1 MGEIN
6 GSWRSQTVTIKGG
19 ETTTVNFGF
28 VDVPNIFIVANYN
41 NSSFFGGIEKIPNS
55 KKYEYK
61 IKANS
66 MSIMARPLPSA
77 NVYFYNKNAE
87 DLTVTLYYMRG
98 EYDPLTV
105 LSNDGQVIDTADGVK
120 DIAEFVSNLS
130 TDPNYKA
137 LRVRDVHSG
146 LISNDLRYLLK
157 KINGTVVDDGASKN
171 IYTLINNGNLYTN
184 RIKKILDGTLD
195 DNGSDTKNFY
205 KLISSFSTVTDN
217 DLKLLIKKINGT
229 TDDDGA
235 TSGKNLLSQLQ
246 RISKKLTGSDADN
259 GSNVNNVSYKI
270 GQVNTEL
277 GRLFNLISHIK
288 EVISPVDSYS
298 KIAGYRLNLKAL
310 ETAPAQLPPNFVP
323 NKIVVNCLT
332 EGKYGTI
339 YVSEEGIN
347 SDSLIC
353 DVSYGTNEFMFKSI
367 AVTNN
372 SHLNVM
378 ISSTGGQGTFGD
390 SDYVYFW
397 GYHQFF

>member
-98 EYDPLTV
+98 DYDPLTV

-120 DIAEFVSNLS
+120 DIAEILSKLNFGEGGQLITVDKYSPSINTNLV
-130 TDPNYKA
+130 N
-137 LRVRDVHSG
+137 
-146 LISNDLRYLLK
+146 LLK
-157 KINGTVVDDGASKN
+157 KINGTGIDDGESK
-171 IYTLINNGNLYTN
+171 NLYTPINNINVFIN
-184 RIKKILDGTLD
+184 RIKKVLDGVLD
-195 DNGSDTKNFY
+195 DSGSDRHNLYTI
-205 KLISSFSTVTDN
+205 ISNAS
-217 DLKLLIKKINGT
+217 KINDTNLKMALKKLNGT
-229 TDDDGA
+229 SSDDGA

-259 GSNVNNVSYKI
+259 GSNVNNISYKI

-288 EVISPVDSYS
+288 EVVSPVDSYS

-323 NKIVVNCLT
+323 NKVVVNCLT

-347 SDSLIC
+347 TDSLIC
-353 DVSYGTNEFMFKSI
+353 DVAYGTNEFMFKSI

-378 ISSTGGQGTFGD
+378 ISSTGGQGSFGD

>member
-41 NSSFFGGIEKIPNS
+41 NSSFFGGIEKIPNT

-105 LSNDGQVIDTADGVK
+105 LSNDGQVIDTADAVK
-120 DIAEFVSNLS
+120 DIAEFVGKIKVD
-130 TDPNYKA
+130 TNYNA
-137 LRVRDVHSG
+137 LRVIDVYTG
-146 LISNDLRYLLK
+146 LISTNLSYLLK
-157 KINGTVVDDGASKN
+157 KINGYGVDDGASRN
-171 IYTLINNGNLYTN
+171 LYTVINNGNLCVN

-195 DNGSDTKNFY
+195 DLGSDTKNFY

-217 DLKLLIKKINGT
+217 DLKILIKKINGT
-229 TDDDGA
+229 TNDDGA

-246 RISKKLTGSDADN
+246 SISKKLTGSDADN
-259 GSNVNNVSYKI
+259 GSNVNNMSYKI

-288 EVISPVDSYS
+288 EVVSPVDSYS

-310 ETAPAQLPPNFVP
+310 ESAPAQLPPNFVP

-347 SDSLIC
+347 TDSLIC
-353 DVSYGTNEFMFKSI
+353 DVAYGTNEFMFKSVS
-367 AVTNN
+367 VTNN